1 MYSTASKTSG
11 LAPSTAEIV
20 GGGGKSSSSLLL
32 AVATTLAMAY
42 HKRQQAA
49 ESDPTTSQHSQ
60 ASFSSESSGN
70 DSSANQRGPR
80 TPCVHTPE
88 SNSKAERGLPLW
100 VKKKFLQAL
109 EENGGLASA
118 SVFRVCNSN
127 PEVFGSPKSAVR
139 KQIQNHVSFLKES
152 TQREYYNY
160 LSTLG
165 VVPFAELEHEGKR
178 CHRSAP
184 DQLGVS
190 LPDPVQSAFQQETS
204 CESSRPIPDPAPA
217 FATPPRMPRTSTSN
231 LAVSSVP
238 SSAMSLHR

>member
-1 MYSTASKTSG
+1 
-11 LAPSTAEIV
+11 
-20 GGGGKSSSSLLL
+20 
-32 AVATTLAMAY
+32 LAMAY
-42 HKRQQAA
+42 RTRRRAA

-60 ASFSSESSGN
+60 ASFSSESSGD

-80 TPCVHTPE
+80 TPRVHTPD

-165 VVPFAELEHEGKR
+165 VVPFAELGREGKR
-178 CHRSAP
+178 RHRSAP

-204 CESSRPIPDPAPA
+204 RESSRPIPDPAPA
-217 FATPPRMPRTSTSN
+217 FATPPPNATNVIIKPCCEFRAIVCN
-231 LAVSSVP
+231 VSP
-238 SSAMSLHR
+238 SSKHTSKPVLYPPRGGSYGRY